1 MPTPRLRRLTPVPG
15 TRKASNRIM
24 GEDSIQSLHDIER
37 IAAEASGKGDG
48 DASGEYPHPDRVR
61 RDAKPPIEGETVGD
75 FNIRIGRDGTWF
87 YRGSPINR
95 LPLVKL
101 FASVLRRDDA
111 GRYLLVTPV
120 ERGTILV
127 EDAPFVAI
135 DMDIGTERISDGE
148 ERTMLTFRTNLDEI
162 MVAGPEHPIRV
173 EIDATTGEP
182 CPYIRVRDGLDA
194 LIARSVFY
202 RMVEIAEERAV
213 AEDAEVELGVTSQG
227 VFFPLGRVNA
237 DLAP

>member
-1 MPTPRLRRLTPVPG
+1 
-15 TRKASNRIM
+15 M

-37 IAAEASGKGDG
+37 IAAEASGKGNG
-48 DASGEYPHPDRVR
+48 TTSGEYPHPDRVR
-61 RDAKPPIEGETVGD
+61 RDAKPPIDGETVGD

-101 FASVLRRDDA
+101 FASVLRRGDD
-111 GRYLLVTPV
+111 GTYLLVTPV

-135 DMDIGTERISDGE
+135 DMDIGTEKVSDCE
-148 ERTMLTFRTNLDEI
+148 ERTKLTFRTNLDEM
-162 MVAGPEHPIRV
+162 MVAGPDHPIRV
-173 EIDATTGEP
+173 EIDSQTGEP

-194 LIARSVFY
+194 LIARPVFY
-202 RMVEIAEERAV
+202 RMVEMAEERAV
-213 AEDAEVELGVTSQG
+213 AEGAEVELGVTSQG
-227 VFFPLGRVNA
+227 MFFPLGRINA
-237 DLAP
+237 DLAS

>member
-1 MPTPRLRRLTPVPG
+1 
-15 TRKASNRIM
+15 M

-37 IAAEASGKGDG
+37 IAAEASGKGDRT
-48 DASGEYPHPDRVR
+48 DSRKYRLPDRVR
-61 RDAKPPIEGETVGD
+61 RDAKPPMEGETVGD

-101 FASVLRRDDA
+101 FASVLRRGDD
-111 GRYLLVTPV
+111 GTYLLVTPV

-127 EDAPFVAI
+127 EDAPFVAV
-135 DMDIGTERISDGE
+135 DMDIGTENASDGK
-148 ERTMLTFRTNLDEI
+148 ERTVLTFRTNLDEI
-162 MVAGPEHPIRV
+162 MVAGPDHPIRV
-173 EIDATTGEP
+173 EIDAQTGEP

-202 RMVEIAEERAV
+202 RMVEMAEERAV
-213 AEDAEVELGVTSQG
+213 AEGAEVELGVSSQG

-237 DLAP
+237 ETTS

>member
-1 MPTPRLRRLTPVPG
+1 
-15 TRKASNRIM
+15 M

-37 IAAEASGKGDG
+37 IAAEASGKGDRT
-48 DASGEYPHPDRVR
+48 DSRKYRLPDRVR
-61 RDAKPPIEGETVGD
+61 RDAKPPMEGETVGD

-101 FASVLRRDDA
+101 FASVLRRGDD
-111 GRYLLVTPV
+111 GTYLLVTPV

-127 EDAPFVAI
+127 EDAPFVAV
-135 DMDIGTERISDGE
+135 DMDIGTENASDGK
-148 ERTMLTFRTNLDEI
+148 ERTVLTFRTNLDEI
-162 MVAGPEHPIRV
+162 MVAGPDHPIRV
-173 EIDATTGEP
+173 EIDAQTGEP

-202 RMVEIAEERAV
+202 RMVEMAEERAV
-213 AEDAEVELGVTSQG
+213 AEGAEVELGVSSQG
-227 VFFPLGRVNA
+227 VFFPLGRVNEETTS
-237 DLAP
+237 